1 MARKKKELSAE
12 EVEQIKVAKREYD
25 RQWRKNNPE
34 KVKAIQERYWL
45 RKFKKM
51 TEEAAEATG
60 R

>member
-1 MARKKKELSAE
+1 MARKKIERTAE
-12 EVEQIKVAKREYD
+12 EAEQIKAAKREYD

-34 KVKAIQERYWL
+34 KVRAIQERYWL

-51 TEEAAEATG
+51 TEESAG

>member
-1 MARKKKELSAE
+1 MARKKIERTAE
-12 EVEQIKVAKREYD
+12 EVEQIKAAKREYD

-34 KVKAIQERYWL
+34 KVRAIQERYWL

-51 TEEAAEATG
+51 TEESAG

>member
-12 EVEQIKVAKREYD
+12 EVEQIKAAKREYD

-34 KVKAIQERYWL
+34 KVRAIQNRYWL
-45 RKFKKM
+45 RRFKKM

>member
-1 MARKKKELSAE
+1 MARKKIERTAE
-12 EVEQIKVAKREYD
+12 EVEQIRAAKREYD
-25 RQWRKNNPE
+25 RQWRKANPE

-51 TEEAAEATG
+51 TEEATG